1 MDTVGPLPTGRLGH
15 KYWLTIVDD
24 ATGFTAVTP
33 MIARSEALSAIKRF
47 LKRWE
52 TFEKRCRRI
61 RLDKAGEFTSNE
73 TLAFFQDK
81 GIAAEFTATD
91 QHQSNGMA
99 EVTNRILEERLH
111 AVLIDSGLD
120 VKYWPDLIGSVAYL
134 RTLTPHIRLN
144 MTPYQAWFGTIPDVS
159 HLRPL
164 GSRCLSYKTGP
175 RNKIGENKGR
185 PCKLLGY
192 DGASV
197 YKIVTDDGTITT
209 THDLTCLEDRPCAA
223 NFWAG
228 PWKRLRP
235 PQRGETGNDPFFEPL
250 EAASNTITLPSQ
262 LAEDTTPP
270 VTSTGEA
277 NAPPSTS
284 TTALQ
289 DPPAGGDTEQTDHA
303 TETSQQ
309 PPSDSGESTSPHT
322 PPESDQSEP
331 DHTAPDYIL
340 PAQVLQSHP
349 NLRLLDKAI
358 TRSGLQYGLTAI
370 EETEPQN
377 YNEARQSTHWK
388 AWSTAINDEVAS

>member
-52 TFEKRCRRI
+52 TFEKRCRRT
-61 RLDKAGEFTSNE
+61 RLDKAGGFTSNE

-144 MTPYQAWFGTIPDVS
+144 MTPYQAWFGTIPDVA

-185 PCKLLGY
+185 PCRLLGY

-223 NFWAG
+223 NFWRDISAKG
-228 PWKRLRP
+228 KPALTNSGSDFDRP
-235 PQRGETGNDPFFEPL
+235 KGGRRVMTH
-250 EAASNTITLPSQ
+250 SS
-262 LAEDTTPP
+262 
-270 VTSTGEA
+270 SR
-277 NAPPSTS
+277 SK
-284 TTALQ
+284 
-289 DPPAGGDTEQTDHA
+289 PPAT
-303 TETSQQ
+303 
-309 PPSDSGESTSPHT
+309 
-322 PPESDQSEP
+322 
-331 DHTAPDYIL
+331 
-340 PAQVLQSHP
+340 
-349 NLRLLDKAI
+349 
-358 TRSGLQYGLTAI
+358 
-370 EETEPQN
+370 
-377 YNEARQSTHWK
+377 
-388 AWSTAINDEVAS
+388 